1 MDFNYYVM
9 VLKKVNNDWRINWFV
24 STNPP
29 EYVDTVTSDQ
39 QHDTSTRASGR
50 APQPLVSARPS
61 KYVPCSAASGP
72 QSISGF
78 RGHIRI
84 N

>member
-1 MDFNYYVM
+1 MDLNYYVM

-39 QHDTSTRASGR
+39 QRDTSTRAAGR
-50 APQPLVSARPS
+50 APQPLLSARPS
-61 KYVPCSAASGP
+61 KGGPAAPAVAPSPFRDFGA
-72 QSISGF
+72 ISG
-78 RGHIRI
+78 
-84 N
+84 